1 MRSGE
6 KTGAPVVKARCSA
19 NRIFLKNV
27 LAQNSA
33 LCYNGKNKREAF
45 GMEFR
50 DTPMQNLVSIREKE
64 VCAKVREMLL
74 EGESLVAAYKT
85 ALPEDPA
92 FWYSD
97 DGLRRSGP
105 FLSADGLLCRPA

>member
-1 MRSGE
+1 M
-6 KTGAPVVKARCSA
+6 K
-19 NRIFLKNV
+19 
-27 LAQNSA
+27 
-33 LCYNGKNKREAF
+33 
-45 GMEFR
+45 FR

-85 ALPEDPA
+85 VSDQVVFTTHRIFMVDMQGLTGTRQADLCAALPEDPA

-97 DGLRRSGP
+97 DGLRQIRF